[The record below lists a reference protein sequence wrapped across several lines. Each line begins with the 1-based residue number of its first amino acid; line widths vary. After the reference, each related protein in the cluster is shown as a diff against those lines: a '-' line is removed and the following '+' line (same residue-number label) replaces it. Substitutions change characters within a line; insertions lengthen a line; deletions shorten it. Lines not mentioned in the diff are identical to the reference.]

1 MKKARVRMLIITI
14 LFAVLFSEKDVVYGK
29 ETVSL
34 SIDPTKIESRIDE
47 KIYGHFLEHIY
58 HSVNG
63 GLWGELV
70 WNRSFEEL
78 PGGTTGKWTIEDDTI
93 AQSVIADNVRLV
105 FGDKGWSDYEY
116 SLEAQKTDG
125 AEGFLIL
132 FRVLNDEEFY
142 WYNIGGWSNVRSA
155 LEKRGKSG
163 HVGVIGPTVD
173 GGVETGKW
181 YRVRVRCE
189 GAHFQVWLDDKKLLD
204 FTDESNPHLKGS
216 VGIGTWNTKAKYR
229 NINVK
234 SLDGK
239 TLFEGL
245 PKVEQKQS
253 YARYWNFYGNGQI
266 KLSEEKP
273 LNNNQCQVIK
283 SDAAE
288 TGIEQQRFCI
298 RKEVTY
304 RGSLWARSDTQP
316 SSLVVRL
323 KNGSTIIGEQPITV
337 TSSSW
342 AEYPFT
348 FTPNQSAENATLQ
361 IGVTGSET
369 VYLDQVSM
377 MGQDANATGGYRPD
391 LYQAVKD
398 LHPPCIRW
406 PGGCFAS
413 LYLWKDGIGPQ
424 HTRRKYPA
432 YMWDDQDVDSY
443 GTDEFIRMCHA
454 MGVEPIIVIN
464 TGLLNSA
471 CGATAQFRLP
481 SNDDYLPYALD
492 WIEYCNGDANTTTW
506 GAVRAANGHPA
517 PYNVKYW
524 EIDNETWAAGS
535 AAYIAKVL
543 EFAPAMQTKA
553 AELGVPIVISAVG
566 SGGLGNQSWNEAVIN
581 RCADIIDYISIHHY
595 ENPNLYAEGPYNY
608 ENFIKKT
615 AELIK
620 KSKNPGL
627 KIYCSE
633 WNAQSTDWRTGLY
646 AGGVLNAFERCAPA
660 FEIGGPALFLRHRS
674 ATAWDN
680 AFINFD
686 QCGWFGAP
694 NYVVMKLW
702 REHYGPYRIAIKGE
716 SKPLNVVATKS
727 EDGRKIYLKAVNPSD
742 TDVEVELLI
751 EEGFTPKKVG
761 MQLVAPGSLNARNT
775 LETPDAV
782 QPGKGKADLSGQKVR
797 FILPR
802 LSVAV
807 VAVEGQQK

>member
-1 MKKARVRMLIITI
+1 MKKAGVRMLIITI
-14 LFAVLFSEKDVVYGK
+14 LFVVLFSNKDVVYGK

-34 SIDPTKIESRIDE
+34 SINPTKIESRIDE

-78 PGGTTGKWTIEDDTI
+78 PGGAMGKWTIEDDTI
-93 AQSVIADNVRLV
+93 VQSMIADNVRLV
-105 FGDKGWSDYEY
+105 FGNKDWSDYEY
-116 SLEAQKTDG
+116 SLEAQKADG

-142 WYNIGGWSNVRSA
+142 WYNIGGWSNVRSG
-155 LEKRGKSG
+155 LEKGGKDRRQ
-163 HVGVIGPTVD
+163 GVIGQTVD
-173 GGVETGKW
+173 GGIETGKW

-245 PKVEQKQS
+245 PKVEQKRP
-253 YARYWNFYGNGQI
+253 YARYWNFYGDGQI
-266 KLSEEKP
+266 KLSEENP
-273 LNNNQCQVIK
+273 LNSNQCQVIK

-288 TGIEQQRFCI
+288 AGIEQQRFCI
-298 RKEVTY
+298 RKEETY

-323 KNGSTIIGEQPITV
+323 KNGSTTIGEQPITV

-342 AEYPFT
+342 AKYPFT
-348 FTPNQSAENATLQ
+348 FTPGVSAENATLQ

-391 LYQAVKD
+391 LLQAVED
-398 LHPPCIRW
+398 LHPPVIRW

-413 LYLWKDGIGPQ
+413 AYFWKDGIGPQ
-424 HTRRKYPA
+424 AQRVKYPIVL
-432 YMWDDQDVDSY
+432 WDDQDTDSY

-454 MGVEPIIVIN
+454 MGAEPIIVIN
-464 TGLLNSA
+464 TGLLNST
-471 CGATAQFRLP
+471 CGVSIPNKKTA
-481 SNDDYLPYALD
+481 NEYLQDAKD
-492 WIEYCNGDANTTTW
+492 WVQYCNRPAGSTW
-506 GAVRAANGHPA
+506 GAKRAANGHPK

-524 EIDNETWAAGS
+524 EIDNETWGAGS
-535 AAYIAKVL
+535 TAYIAKVQQ
-543 EFAPAMQTKA
+543 FVPAMKA
-553 AELGVPIVISAVG
+553 VDPNIKIIAC
-566 SGGLGNQSWNEAVIN
+566 GGGGFDQGWNQAVIN
-581 RCADIIDYISIHHY
+581 ACANIIDYISIHHY

-608 ENFIKKT
+608 ENSIKET

-627 KIYCSE
+627 KIDCSE
-633 WNAQSTDWRTGLY
+633 WNTQSTDWRTGLY
-646 AGGVLNAFERCAPA
+646 AGGILNAFERCAPA

-702 REHYGPYRIAIKGE
+702 REHYGPYRIAIEGE

-742 TDVEVELLI
+742 ADVEVELLI
-751 EEGFTPKKVG
+751 EEGFTPKKAG

-775 LETPDAV
+775 LEKPNAI
-782 QPGKGKADLSGQKVR
+782 QPEKGEVDLSGQKAR